1 MWKSFFKKSKSG
13 SLFKAVNYLSDLIP
27 GQFAFISGIAEE
39 CDGIERR
46 RLMDLGFVP
55 GSRVEAAISS
65 PFKDPVA
72 YRIKGSLIALR
83 KQQADKIRVSQG

>member
-1 MWKSFFKKSKSG
+1 MT
-13 SLFKAVNYLSDLIP
+13 AVNILSDLIP

-39 CDGIERR
+39 CVGIERR

-55 GSRVEAAISS
+55 GSKVEAAMTS
-65 PFKDPVA
+65 PFNDPVA

-83 KQQADKIRVSQG
+83 RQQASMIKVHQG

>member
-1 MWKSFFKKSKSG
+1 MWKSFFRKSKAG
-13 SLFKAVNYLSDLIP
+13 PLINAVRYLSDLIP
-27 GQFAFISGIAEE
+27 GQFAFVSGIDED

-65 PFKDPVA
+65 PFNDPVA

-83 KQQADKIRVSQG
+83 RQQADKIRVSQG